1 MDAIHRDFRD
11 PEGFGGG
18 LCTQGVDV
26 PICSPLCLSCYL
38 LVNLCYLDASFQ
50 QLQPPL
56 PLLVAKLHVK
66 LIYMVFSVFVGY
78 FFSVLL
84 A

>member
-1 MDAIHRDFRD
+1 MPSIGTLGIQRALEVACVLRELTCLF
-11 PEGFGGG
+11 
-18 LCTQGVDV
+18 VA
-26 PICSPLCLSCYL
+26 LCLSCYL
-38 LVNLCYLDASFQ
+38 LVNLCYLDASFG

-84 A
+84 P